1 MNDLLIKIGFWVR
14 VGVAVVFI
22 FQLLFSMWMVVW
34 SWALLGTLTVLF
46 IIGVLLHVAGEENWF
61 E

>member
-46 IIGVLLHVAGEENWF
+46 IIGILLHVAGEENWF